1 MEAAV
6 ELNRVSKDF
15 PVNLRG
21 LRVRAVE
28 DLSLRIPAG
37 CVFGLLGP
45 NGGGKSTTLK
55 LILGLLAPTSGTVR
69 VFGEPAGSLAARRRL
84 GYLPDSP
91 QFPRFVTGRELVT
104 FHAQLGGLPRR
115 GLAARVREAIAWV
128 GLEGAA
134 DRRIGTYSKGMLQR
148 IGLAQ
153 ALVHEPELLI
163 LDEPA
168 AGVDPLA
175 LAELSALL
183 ARLKAAGKTL
193 LLTTHQL
200 SSVET
205 LCDRVALLH
214 RGRLRLEG
222 DVAALAGAAREGSP
236 AVRVGGLGVGALAE
250 LRAWLAVR
258 GGRIEDDRPGRVDLE
273 ALFVRTLSDA
283 TMTGDREEAC
293 A

>member
-1 MEAAV
+1 MDAAV
-6 ELNRVSKDF
+6 ELNRVSKEF

-28 DLSLRIPAG
+28 DLSLRIPSG

-55 LILGLLAPTSGTVR
+55 LILGLLAPTSGTVQ

-91 QFPRFVTGRELVT
+91 QFPRFVTGTELVT
-104 FHAQLGGLPRR
+104 FHARLGELPRR

-153 ALVHEPELLI
+153 AIVHDPDLLI

-200 SSVET
+200 SSVEKV
-205 LCDRVALLH
+205 CDRVALLH

-222 DVAALAGAAREGSP
+222 DVAALAGTACESAP
-236 AVRVGGLGVGALAE
+236 AVRVGGLEAGALAE
-250 LRAWLAVR
+250 LRAWLETR
-258 GGRIEDDRPGRVDLE
+258 GGRIEDDRPRRVDLE
-273 ALFVRTLSDA
+273 ALFVRTLS
-283 TMTGDREEAC
+283 EAS
-293 A
+293 AAAEGAEIRA